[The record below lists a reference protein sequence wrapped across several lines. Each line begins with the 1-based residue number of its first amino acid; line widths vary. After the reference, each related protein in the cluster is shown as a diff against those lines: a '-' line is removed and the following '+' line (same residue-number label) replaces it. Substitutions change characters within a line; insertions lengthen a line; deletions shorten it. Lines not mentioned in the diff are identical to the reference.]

1 MKPFLAQPG
10 ARTHGKRVWERF
22 IPWSDDAMAEEHDR
36 MGKLLLVLKV
46 ELGNGTTGAIEVG
59 SGAEAF

>member
-1 MKPFLAQPG
+1 
-10 ARTHGKRVWERF
+10 
-22 IPWSDDAMAEEHDR
+22 

-59 SGAEAF
+59 SGADTRPAAAMQSRASAW